1 MKGLEK
7 EILINLTLEEGYS
20 NYISFI
26 ESFKEKVEEDKEN
39 LIGFLRDHLNKDLL
53 IDIFKYNI
61 SITLYSNKIIFNK
74 YREEIPNTLGID
86 IEDLIIIPNIE
97 DIANFTIDNLEDFL
111 EEEREDIDIYFNSY
125 NIDLL
130 IYNTI
135 SYYYSNPYKEAKN
148 QLIEN
153 LRKLIIDYSNR
164 IIESEEEID
173 RLYID
178 YKERKLEDRKEYR
191 EDYYK
196 ELGKLNHSKKR
207 FLDRIKRLEEKLKNL
222 ESIE

>member
-1 MKGLEK
+1 MLER
-7 EILINLTLEEGYS
+7 EILINLTLEEGYN

-26 ESFKEKVEEDKEN
+26 ESFKEKVEEGDKDN
-39 LIGFLRDHLNKDLL
+39 LIGFLKLYLNQELL
-53 IDIFKYNI
+53 VDVLKYNI
-61 SITLYSNKIIFNK
+61 NTTLYSNKIIFNK
-74 YREEIPNTLGID
+74 YREEIPKVLGID
-86 IEDLIIIPNIE
+86 IEVLIKIPNIE
-97 DIANFTIDNLEDFL
+97 DIVNFTIDNLENFL
-111 EEEREDIDIYFNSY
+111 EEEREDMDIYFNSY

-135 SYYYSNPYKEAKN
+135 SYYYKIPYKESLNNA
-148 QLIEN
+148 IEN

-178 YKERKLEDRKEYR
+178 YKERDLGERKKYR

-196 ELGKLNHSKKR
+196 ELGKLIHSKKR
-207 FLDRIKRLEEKLKNL
+207 FLDRIHRLEEKLKNL

>member
-1 MKGLEK
+1 MLER
-7 EILINLTLEEGYS
+7 EILINLTLEEGYN

-26 ESFKEKVEEDKEN
+26 ESFKEKVEEGDKDN
-39 LIGFLRDHLNKDLL
+39 LIGFLKLYLNQELL
-53 IDIFKYNI
+53 VDILKYNLNT
-61 SITLYSNKIIFNK
+61 TLYSNKIIFNK
-74 YREEIPNTLGID
+74 YREEIPKLGID
-86 IEDLIIIPNIE
+86 IEDLITIPNIE
-97 DIANFTIDNLEDFL
+97 DIVNYTIDNLEDFL
-111 EEEREDIDIYFNSY
+111 EEEKGEIDLYFNSY

-135 SYYYSNPYKEAKN
+135 SYYYKIPYKESLNKT
-148 QLIEN
+148 IEN
-153 LRKLIIDYSNR
+153 LRKLIIEYSNR

-178 YKERKLEDRKEYR
+178 YKERDLEDRKEYR

-196 ELGKLNHSKKR
+196 NLGKVIHSKKR
-207 FLDRIKRLEEKLKNL
+207 FLDRIHRLEDKLKDL

>member
-1 MKGLEK
+1 MLER

-26 ESFKEKVEEDKEN
+26 ESFKEKVEEDKDN
-39 LIGFLRDHLNKDLL
+39 LIGFLKLYLNQELL
-53 IDIFKYNI
+53 VDILKYNI
-61 SITLYSNKIIFNK
+61 NTTLYSNKIIFNK
-74 YREEIPNTLGID
+74 YREEIPKVLGID
-86 IEDLIIIPNIE
+86 MEVLIKIPNIE
-97 DIANFTIDNLEDFL
+97 DIAEYVIDNLEDFL
-111 EEEREDIDIYFNSY
+111 EEEREDMDIYFNSY

-135 SYYYSNPYKEAKN
+135 SYYYKNPYKDSLNKA
-148 QLIEN
+148 IEN

-178 YKERKLEDRKEYR
+178 HKERSLEEKREYR
-191 EDYYK
+191 EEYYK
-196 ELGKLNHSKKR
+196 NLGKLIHSKKR
-207 FLDRIKRLEEKLKNL
+207 FLDRIKRLEERLKDL

>member
-1 MKGLEK
+1 MLEK
-7 EILINLTLEEGYS
+7 ELLINLTLEEGYN

-26 ESFKEKVEEDKEN
+26 ESFKEKVEEGDKEN
-39 LIGFLRDHLNKDLL
+39 LIGFLKLYLNQELL
-53 IDIFKYNI
+53 VNILKYNI

-74 YREEIPNTLGID
+74 YREEIPKVLGID

-97 DIANFTIDNLEDFL
+97 DIVNYTIDNLENFL
-111 EEEREDIDIYFNSY
+111 EEEREDMDIFFNSY

-148 QLIEN
+148 QIIEN

-164 IIESEEEID
+164 VIELEKDSNN
-173 RLYID
+173 LYIE
-178 YKERKLEDRKEYR
+178 YKEKDLEKRKESR
-191 EDYYK
+191 EDYYR
-196 ELGKLNHSKKR
+196 ELGKLNHR
-207 FLDRIKRLEEKLKNL
+207 RNRIIDRIKRLEERLKEL
-222 ESIE
+222 EYIE

>member
-1 MKGLEK
+1 MLER
-7 EILINLTLEEGYS
+7 EILINLTLEEGYN

-26 ESFKEKVEEDKEN
+26 ESFKEKVEEGDKDN
-39 LIGFLRDHLNKDLL
+39 LIGFLKLYLNQELL
-53 IDIFKYNI
+53 VDVLKYNI
-61 SITLYSNKIIFNK
+61 NTTLYSNKIIFNK
-74 YREEIPNTLGID
+74 YREEIPKVLGID
-86 IEDLIIIPNIE
+86 IEVLIKIPNIE
-97 DIANFTIDNLEDFL
+97 DIVNFTIDNLENFL
-111 EEEREDIDIYFNSY
+111 EEEREDMDIYFNSY

-135 SYYYSNPYKEAKN
+135 SYYYKIPYKESLNNA
-148 QLIEN
+148 IEN
-153 LRKLIIDYSNR
+153 LRNLIIDYSNR

-178 YKERKLEDRKEYR
+178 YKERDLGERKKYR

-196 ELGKLNHSKKR
+196 ELGKLIHSKKR
-207 FLDRIKRLEEKLKNL
+207 FLDRIHRLEEKLKNL